1 MSKLSKVFSIAG
13 TIFAFLVT
21 ISCSNPSDE
30 IKQKSTVL
38 ELINSQPNLSMYK
51 NAIEIAGL
59 NSYLSATN
67 YTYFMPTNA
76 AFQQFLTDNNYTL
89 LTDVP
94 VPILKGIMLNH
105 FMSGLQKSTN
115 LYTGYFSTLAIGTAS
130 ASNNLSLYVSS
141 TSNIIMVNGTS
152 KIITPDIIA
161 SNGVIHVIDN
171 VLILPTI
178 LSQLTA
184 NANFTDLLSAL
195 TLQNQSLP
203 LNYFKNTLSDANTKT
218 FFAPTNAAFSSFNT
232 EFGYT
237 ATNPVAAPIQN
248 QILRYHI
255 ANGTNYFFNSFVNN
269 QSINTNQGTNLL
281 IQLSVNSFENY
292 VKLQD
297 ANGRQASITYKNVQ
311 CSNGMIHII
320 DKVLKP

>member
-1 MSKLSKVFSIAG
+1 
-13 TIFAFLVT
+13 
-21 ISCSNPSDE
+21 
-30 IKQKSTVL
+30 
-38 ELINSQPNLSMYK
+38 
-51 NAIEIAGL
+51 
-59 NSYLSATN
+59 
-67 YTYFMPTNA
+67 
-76 AFQQFLTDNNYTL
+76 
-89 LTDVP
+89 TDVP

-105 FMSGLQKSTN
+105 FMLGLQKSTN

-141 TSNIIMVNGTS
+141 TSNIIVLNGTA

-161 SNGVIHVIDN
+161 SNGVIHVIDH

-184 NANFTDLLSAL
+184 NANFTDLLLAL

-237 ATNPVAAPIQN
+237 ATNPISALVQN

-255 ANGTNYFFNSFVNN
+255 AIGTNYFFNSFVNN
-269 QSINTNQGTNLL
+269 QIIGTNQGTNLL

-297 ANGRQASITYKNVQ
+297 ANGRQASISYKNIQ
-311 CSNGMIHII
+311 CSNGIIHVI